1 METFPGETRP
11 LCGAGVGPG
20 RKNRI
25 PDREAYAQK
34 RMKQYGDPIVS
45 VSIKIRF
52 SLPRGLK

>member
-1 METFPGETRP
+1 MDTFPGESRP

-20 RKNRI
+20 CKNRI
-25 PDREAYAQK
+25 PGRESYARK
-34 RMKQYGDPIVS
+34 RIKQYIDPIVS